1 MSWFTNKSAF
11 PWIQLST
18 ENSLDEIIELSIQK
32 PVILFKHST
41 RCSISSM
48 ALSRFEREW
57 DTNENVHLYY
67 LDLITFR
74 QLSNEI
80 SEVLNVEHQS
90 PQLIL
95 LNHGKVIY
103 SDSHN
108 GINVQGIQL
117 ALEKQ

>member
-1 MSWFTNKSAF
+1 MSWFSNKSAF
-11 PWIQLST
+11 PWVQLST
-18 ENSLDEIIELSIQK
+18 ENTLDEILELSIQK

-57 DTNENVHLYY
+57 DTNENVQLYY

-80 SEVLNVEHQS
+80 SEVLQVEHQS

-95 LNHGKVIY
+95 LNQGNVIHTA
-103 SDSHN
+103 SHN
-108 GINVQGIQL
+108 GINSQDIQI
-117 ALEKQ
+117 ALKKQ

>member
-1 MSWFTNKSAF
+1 MSWFSNKSAF

-18 ENSLDEIIELSIQK
+18 ENTLDEILESSLQK
-32 PVILFKHST
+32 PVIIFKHST

-57 DTNENVHLYY
+57 DSSQHIQLFY
-67 LDLITFR
+67 LDLIAFR

-95 LNHGKVIY
+95 LNQGKVIY
-103 SDSHN
+103 TASHN
-108 GINVQGIQL
+108 GISAQEIKS
-117 ALEKQ
+117 ALLK